1 MDLANKESVGSCQGI
16 HKYFLQLHFRNHLVN
31 FSFVKCPMFLMS
43 LVLPMLYISL
53 VSKFILVEQVL
64 AHDKERANL
73 VLRLI
78 FLFSPRTKAS

>member
-16 HKYFLQLHFRNHLVN
+16 HKYVLQLHFRNHLAN
-31 FSFVKCPMFLMS
+31 FSFVKCPMFLML

-53 VSKFILVEQVL
+53 VIQFTLVKQVL